1 MFCRV
6 HMVLPQHWH
15 RSQVGTAVVTDLQ
28 LGGRGRT
35 QIFCELY
42 HTHKVTEQRLLSTLH
57 TIRHTNLSNV
67 LRAHQPNVRH

>member
-6 HMVLPQHWH
+6 HMVLQQHRQ
-15 RSQVGTAVVTDLQ
+15 RSQVATAVVTDLQ
-28 LGGRGRT
+28 LGGRSRT

-42 HTHKVTEQRLLSTLH
+42 HMHKVTEQRLLSTLL

-67 LRAHQPNVRH
+67 LRANQPM